1 MEKKYGGIAGR
12 ILNQQTSKGPII
24 VDSCNIIG
32 TTEKSNKI
40 GGIGGNI
47 AAWVKLENMAVKN
60 SKIQSYGSQVGGI
73 IGLYN
78 NGGQIQYN
86 YVQDTTIEGYSKVGG
101 ILGEAMQGFSIVNY
115 VDAEITATEHTAG
128 GIIGYIENTN
138 MAANYLTSNIY
149 LNYIANSTIKSPEK
163 AGGIIGDTSVPL
175 YYQSGRNYYYRNLV
189 EAQIICDEKETAS
202 LGIGGRKEDN
212 YKMSQIYIYEYS
224 TINGEFI
231 SEQNDTFTSSQYAS
245 LENLKTPSFY
255 TGKLGWGTQFNYNV
269 LSQNKYPI
277 LNRSDVPEQTGID
290 LPIEPGGQGI
300 TTNSVLPQMT
310 AYSIGANKLN
320 LDVSS
325 IEEGTSLTYE
335 TENTKPN
342 TIELSQRTYTFAYNY
357 QVPITLTLAN
367 EKQEETIVIEPEEV
381 KNEASD
387 SNGITAYL
395 KDESLVVKGETVEG
409 EFVNIGKGEAL
420 GKNSKLYHIAENTWE
435 EETVP
440 ELELIEQES
449 KETYEY
455 DGNEIET
462 YGTYSTVNGQAVN
475 AILAVNYNT
484 LTATDGKLEKV
495 QADKIIDSYNEKEY
509 ETILGTDGKLYDL
522 KTPIAYPEDFKNEE
536 IKTLAINSEQKEAM
550 VYYENGNVEVFNYMT
565 GNVVYEDKQKEDI
578 SLWEYIGEQWNNK
591 EETTTIQESYE
602 KTKQI
607 EEKLK
612 EKPISENLSQN
623 ANYVTMYNSETGE
636 HEIYAEEDILV
647 GEEKSETEK
656 IEEQPEE
663 VKKFYEEAEGEKEEK
678 NNGFYLVLASI
689 TGVCIT
695 LVILRFIIVK
705 RKKKMKIQKN

>member
-12 ILNQQTSKGPII
+12 ILNQRTSKGPII

-40 GGIGGNI
+40 GGIGGNT

-78 NGGQIQYN
+78 LGGQISYN

-101 ILGEAMQGFSIVNY
+101 ISGEINQGTFIYNY

-128 GIIGYIENTN
+128 GIIGYLENTN
-138 MAANYLTSNIY
+138 MAANYSTSYIY
-149 LNYIANSTIKSPEK
+149 LNYIANSTIKAPEK

-231 SEQNDTFTSSQYAS
+231 NEQNDTFTSSQYAS

-255 TGKLGWGTQFNYNV
+255 TVKLGWGTQFNYNV

-290 LPIEPGGQGI
+290 LPTEPGGQGI
-300 TTNSVLPQMT
+300 TTNSVLPRMT

-335 TENTKPN
+335 TENTEAN
-342 TIELSQRTYTFAYNY
+342 TIELNQRTYTFAYNY

-367 EKQEETIVIEPEEV
+367 SEQEETVIINPEEV
-381 KNEASD
+381 KNEASN

-395 KDESLVVKGETVEG
+395 KDESLVVKGEAVEG
-409 EFVNIGKGEAL
+409 KFVNVQEGQAL

-435 EETVP
+435 EEAVP

-509 ETILGTDGKLYDL
+509 ETILGTDGKLYDF
-522 KTPIAYPEDFKNEE
+522 KTPITYPENFKNEE
-536 IKTLAINSEQKEAM
+536 IKTLAVNSEQKEAM

-565 GNVVYEDKQKEDI
+565 GNVVYEDKQKEEM
-578 SLWEYIGEQWNNK
+578 SLWEYIGEQWNSK

-636 HEIYAEEDILV
+636 HEIYAEEELLTK
-647 GEEKSETEK
+647 EEIKSETEK

-663 VKKFYEEAEGEKEEK
+663 IRNYYEEAEGEKEEK
-678 NNGFYLVLASI
+678 NNGFYFVIGSI
-689 TGVCIT
+689 AGVCIT
-695 LVILRFIIVK
+695 LVILRYIIIK
-705 RKKKMKIQKN
+705 RKRKTKI

>member
-24 VDSCNIIG
+24 VDNCNIIG
-32 TTEKSNKI
+32 TTEKSNRI
-40 GGIGGNI
+40 GGIGGNT
-47 AAWVKLENMAVKN
+47 ADWVKLENMAVKN

-78 NGGQIQYN
+78 YGGQIQYN

-101 ILGEAMQGFSIVNY
+101 ILGEVRDGDFLDNY

-175 YYQSGRNYYYRNLV
+175 YYQSGRNYYYRNFV

-231 SEQNDTFTSSQYAS
+231 NEQNDTFTSSQYAS

-290 LPIEPGGQGI
+290 LPTEPGGQGI

-320 LDVSS
+320 LDLSS
-325 IEEGTSLTYE
+325 VEEGTSLTYE
-335 TENTKPN
+335 TENTESN
-342 TIELSQRTYTFAYNY
+342 TIDVDKRSYTFAYNY
-357 QVPITLTLAN
+357 QVPITLSLKN
-367 EKQEETIVIEPEEV
+367 GEQEETIKIEPEEV
-381 KNEASD
+381 KNEV
-387 SNGITAYL
+387 SNSKGITAYL
-395 KDESLVVKGETVEG
+395 KDENLIVEG
-409 EFVNIGKGEAL
+409 ETLEEKFVNVQKGQAL
-420 GKNSKLYHIAENTWE
+420 GKNSKIYNIEENTWE

-440 ELELIEQES
+440 ELELIETES
-449 KETYEY
+449 KEKKEY
-455 DGNEIET
+455 KGKKIET

-475 AILAVNYNT
+475 AILEVNYNT

-495 QADKIIDSYNEKEY
+495 QADKIIDSYNGKEY
-509 ETILGTDGKLYDL
+509 ETILGTDGKLYDF
-522 KTPIAYPEDFKNEE
+522 KTPITYPEDFKNAE
-536 IKTLAINSEQKEAM
+536 IKTLAVNSEQKEAM

-565 GNVVYEDKQKEDI
+565 GNIVYEDKQKEDI
-578 SLWEYIGEQWNNK
+578 SLWEYIGEQWNSK
-591 EETTTIQESYE
+591 EETTMIQESYE
-602 KTKQI
+602 KTKQV

-612 EKPISENLSQN
+612 QKPISENLSQN
-623 ANYVTMYNSETGE
+623 TNYVTMYNSETGE

-647 GEEKSETEK
+647 GGEKSETEK

-663 VKKFYEEAEGEKEEK
+663 IRNYYEEAEGEKEEK
-678 NNGFYLVLASI
+678 NNGFYLIIGSI
-689 TGVCIT
+689 AGVCIT
-695 LVILRFIIVK
+695 LVILRFIIIK
-705 RKKKMKIQKN
+705 RKKKMRIQKN

>member
-1 MEKKYGGIAGR
+1 MGTIGGAINNIEVDNCKIEGTTQNSNQVGGIAGHIESYLR
-12 ILNQQTSKGPII
+12 
-24 VDSCNIIG
+24 
-32 TTEKSNKI
+32 KS
-40 GGIGGNI
+40 
-47 AAWVKLENMAVKN
+47 AVKN
-60 SKIQSYGSQVGGI
+60 SYVISQGSRVGGLA
-73 IGLYN
+73 GNSDNY
-78 NGGQIQYN
+78 QYAEVVN
-86 YVQDTTIEGYSKVGG
+86 SYVTNTTVKGYSKVGG
-101 ILGEAMQGFSIVNY
+101 ILGYSLAAKNVSNY
-115 VDAEITATEHTAG
+115 VEAYVEAYEHSAG
-128 GIIGYIENTN
+128 GIVGYLENTSMN
-138 MAANYLTSNIY
+138 DTNTVSKVQSSYVSNSVVK
-149 LNYIANSTIKSPEK
+149 AKQK
-163 AGGIIGDTSVPL
+163 AGGLIGDSSVPL
-175 YYQSGRNYYYRNLV
+175 YESNIENYYRQNLI
-189 EAQIICDEKETAS
+189 EAQIICDDETTAS
-202 LGIGGRKEDN
+202 LGVGGRKDDN
-212 YKMSQIYIYEYS
+212 YKMTQTYVYEYS
-224 TINGEFI
+224 TINGNFV
-231 SEQNDTFTSSQYAS
+231 SRQNDTFTTNQYAS
-245 LENLKTPSFY
+245 LDDLKNRSFY

-290 LPIEPGGQGI
+290 LPTEPGGQSI
-300 TTNSVLPQMT
+300 ETNSVLPQMT
-310 AYSIGANKLN
+310 AYGIGANKLN
-320 LDVSS
+320 LDLSS

-335 TENTKPN
+335 TENTEAN

-367 EKQEETIVIEPEEV
+367 SEKEETIVIEPDEV
-381 KNEASD
+381 KNEAS
-387 SNGITAYL
+387 SSSGITAYL

-409 EFVNIGKGEAL
+409 EFVNIGEGEAL
-420 GKNSKLYHIAENTWE
+420 GKNSKLYHIEENTWE

-522 KTPIAYPEDFKNEE
+522 KTPITYPENFKNAE
-536 IKTLAINSEQKEAM
+536 IKTLAVNSEQKEAM

-565 GNVVYEDKQKEDI
+565 GNVVYEDKQKENI
-578 SLWEYIGEQWNNK
+578 SLWEYIGEQWNSK
-591 EETTTIQESYE
+591 EEITTIQESYE
-602 KTKQI
+602 KTKQV

-612 EKPISENLSQN
+612 QKPISENLSQN

-663 VKKFYEEAEGEKEEK
+663 IRNYYEEAEGEKEEK
-678 NNGFYLVLASI
+678 NNGFYLVIGSI
-689 TGVCIT
+689 AGVCIT

>member
-40 GGIGGNI
+40 GGIGGNT
-47 AAWVKLENMAVKN
+47 ADWVKLENMAVKN

-78 NGGQIQYN
+78 FGGQIQYN

-101 ILGEAMQGFSIVNY
+101 IIGETMQGNFIYNY
-115 VDAEITATEHTAG
+115 VDAEITATEHTVG
-128 GIIGYIENTN
+128 GIIGYLENTN
-138 MAANYLTSNIY
+138 MAANYSTSYIY
-149 LNYIANSTIKSPEK
+149 LNYIANSTIKAPEK

-231 SEQNDTFTSSQYAS
+231 NEQNDTFTSSQYAS

-290 LPIEPGGQGI
+290 LPTEPGGQGI
-300 TTNSVLPQMT
+300 TTNSELPQIT

-320 LDVSS
+320 LDLSS
-325 IEEGTSLTYE
+325 VEEGTSLTYE
-335 TENTKPN
+335 TENTESN
-342 TIELSQRTYTFAYNY
+342 TIDVDKRTYTFAYNY
-357 QVPITLTLAN
+357 QVPITLSLKN
-367 EKQEETIVIEPEEV
+367 GEQEETIKIEPEEV
-381 KNEASD
+381 KNEV
-387 SNGITAYL
+387 SNSKGITAYL
-395 KDESLVVKGETVEG
+395 KDENLIVEG
-409 EFVNIGKGEAL
+409 ETLEEKFVNVQKGQAL
-420 GKNSKLYHIAENTWE
+420 GKNSKIYNIEENTWE

-440 ELELIEQES
+440 ELELIEIES
-449 KETYEY
+449 KEGGEY
-455 DGNEIET
+455 KGKKIET
-462 YGTYSTVNGQAVN
+462 YGTYSTVDGKEVN
-475 AILAVNYNT
+475 AILEVNYNT

-495 QADKIIDSYNEKEY
+495 QAEKIIDSYNEKEY

-522 KTPIAYPEDFKNEE
+522 KTAITYPENFKNEE
-536 IKTLAINSEQKEAM
+536 IKTIAVNNEEKEAI
-550 VYYENGNVEVFNYMT
+550 VYYENENVVEFNYMT
-565 GNVVYEDKQKEDI
+565 GDIVYEDKKKEEMSI
-578 SLWEYIGEQWNNK
+578 WEYMQGQWN
-591 EETTTIQESYE
+591 EEKTSKQEGYE
-602 KTKQI
+602 KAKQI
-607 EEKLK
+607 ENKLK
-612 EKPISENLSQN
+612 EEPISVNLGKN
-623 ANYVTMYNSETGE
+623 ADYVTMYNSETGE
-636 HEIYAEEDILV
+636 YEIYAEEELLTK
-647 GEEKSETEK
+647 EEIKSEKEK
-656 IEEQPEE
+656 IEEQGEE
-663 VKKFYEEAEGEKEEK
+663 VKKYYETAEGEKEEK
-678 NNGFYLVLASI
+678 NNGFYLILASI
-689 TGVCIT
+689 LGVCIT
-695 LVILRFIIVK
+695 LIILRHIVVK
-705 RKKKMKIQKN
+705 RKRK

>member
-24 VDSCNIIG
+24 VDNCNIIG
-32 TTEKSNKI
+32 TTEKSNRI
-40 GGIGGNI
+40 GGIGGNT
-47 AAWVKLENMAVKN
+47 ADWVKLENMAVKN

-78 NGGQIQYN
+78 YGGQIQYN

-101 ILGEAMQGFSIVNY
+101 ILGEVRDGDFLDNY

-175 YYQSGRNYYYRNLV
+175 YYQSGRNYYYRNFV

-231 SEQNDTFTSSQYAS
+231 NEQNDTFTSSQYAS

-290 LPIEPGGQGI
+290 LPTEPGGQGI

-320 LDVSS
+320 LDLSS
-325 IEEGTSLTYE
+325 VEEGTSLTYE
-335 TENTKPN
+335 TENTESN
-342 TIELSQRTYTFAYNY
+342 TIDVDKRSYTFAYNY
-357 QVPITLTLAN
+357 QVPITLSLKN
-367 EKQEETIVIEPEEV
+367 GEQEETIKIEPEEV
-381 KNEASD
+381 KNEV
-387 SNGITAYL
+387 SNSKGITAYL
-395 KDESLVVKGETVEG
+395 KDENLIVEG
-409 EFVNIGKGEAL
+409 ETLEEKFVNVQKGQAL
-420 GKNSKLYHIAENTWE
+420 GKNSKIYNIEENTWE

-440 ELELIEQES
+440 ELELIETES
-449 KETYEY
+449 KEKKEY
-455 DGNEIET
+455 KGKKIET

-475 AILAVNYNT
+475 AILEVNYNT

-495 QADKIIDSYNEKEY
+495 QADKIIDSYNGKEY
-509 ETILGTDGKLYDL
+509 ETILGTDGKLYDF
-522 KTPIAYPEDFKNEE
+522 KTPITYPEDFKNAE
-536 IKTLAINSEQKEAM
+536 IKTLAVNSEQKEAM

-565 GNVVYEDKQKEDI
+565 GNVAYEDKQKEEM
-578 SLWEYIGEQWNNK
+578 SLWEYIGEQWNSK
-591 EETTTIQESYE
+591 EEITTIQESYE
-602 KTKQI
+602 KTKQV

-612 EKPISENLSQN
+612 QKPISENLSQN
-623 ANYVTMYNSETGE
+623 TNYVTMYNSETGE

-647 GEEKSETEK
+647 GGEKSETEK

-663 VKKFYEEAEGEKEEK
+663 IRNYYEEAEGEKEEK
-678 NNGFYLVLASI
+678 NNGFYLIIGSI
-689 TGVCIT
+689 AGVCIT
-695 LVILRFIIVK
+695 LVILRFIIIK
-705 RKKKMKIQKN
+705 RKKKMRIQKN

>member
-1 MEKKYGGIAGR
+1 MYSRNLYHKNAEVIGCT
-12 ILNQQTSKGPII
+12 IL
-24 VDSCNIIG
+24 G
-32 TTEKSNKI
+32 TTINSNKV
-40 GGIGGNI
+40 GGIGGRMI
-47 AAWVKLENMAVKN
+47 SEFDYMSVKD
-60 SKIQSYGSQVGGI
+60 SYIYSLGSQVGGI
-73 IGLYN
+73 AGTRGTESHI
-78 NGGQIQYN
+78 N
-86 YVQDTTIEGYSKVGG
+86 YSFVQDTEIQGYSKVGG
-101 ILGEAMQGFSIVNY
+101 LIGELKTGGINYCYANVN
-115 VDAEITATEHTAG
+115 VTATAHSAGGLIGYLDNTGMTETNNVSDIYQSYVASSTIQAPEKVG
-128 GIIGYIENTN
+128 GIIGGSVEALLGTG
-138 MAANYLTSNIY
+138 
-149 LNYIANSTIKSPEK
+149 EK
-163 AGGIIGDTSVPL
+163 
-175 YYQSGRNYYYRNLV
+175 YRRILV
-189 EAQIICDEKETAS
+189 EANIISNDEQTAS
-202 LGIGGRKEDN
+202 LGIGDRTEDSTKFVDT
-212 YKMSQIYIYEYS
+212 YVYEYS
-224 TINGEFI
+224 TINGNFI
-231 SEQNDTFTSSQYAS
+231 TTQNDTFTSSQYAS

-335 TENTKPN
+335 TENTKAN

-357 QVPITLTLAN
+357 QVPITLTLTN
-367 EKQEETIVIEPEEV
+367 EEQEETIVIEPEEV
-381 KNEASD
+381 KNEASNT
-387 SNGITAYL
+387 NGITAYL
-395 KDESLVVKGETVEG
+395 KDESLVVKGEEVEG
-409 EFVNIGKGEAL
+409 EFVNIGEDEAL
-420 GKNSKLYHIAENTWE
+420 GKNSKLYHIAENSWE
-435 EETVP
+435 EENVP

-455 DGNEIET
+455 NENEIET
-462 YGTYSTVNGQAVN
+462 YGTYSTVNGQVVN

-484 LTATDGKLEKV
+484 LTATDGKIEKV

-678 NNGFYLVLASI
+678 NNGFYLVIGSI
-689 TGVCIT
+689 ALICVT

-705 RKKKMKIQKN
+705 RKRNKKI